1 MKLLTFKLFRQSI
14 ESTLSGAILKLDKY
28 LYKKQGE
35 YNEKSLIVI
44 DVQMTTS
51 PMDHFHYG
59 ILKLF

>member
-35 YNEKSLIVI
+35 YNEKSFNRYRC
-44 DVQMTTS
+44 S
-51 PMDHFHYG
+51 
-59 ILKLF
+59 K